1 MAQRVP
7 VLGEAGIGDV
17 LKRGYD
23 MPPLML
29 TPDEIEAAVLGAGA
43 GTTESQSNAAR
54 NVNAYPRRASTRA
67 I

>member
-7 VLGEAGIGDV
+7 VRGEVGIGYV
-17 LKRGYD
+17 LERGYD

-29 TPDEIEAAVLGAGA
+29 TPDEIETTVLGAGA
-43 GTTESQSNAAR
+43 GTTRSQANAAR